1 MAAGVASDTEA
12 MMENVDPEKLAK
24 DAEIVEAAAEIFGL
38 YMLKVRKWDGP
49 WVPMRVDE
57 LLERMRHPKPL
68 AIER

>member
-24 DAEIVEAAAEIFGL
+24 DAEIVEAATEIFGVD
-38 YMLKVRKWDGP
+38 MVKVRKWDGP

-57 LLERMRHPKPL
+57 LLERMRHPKPQ